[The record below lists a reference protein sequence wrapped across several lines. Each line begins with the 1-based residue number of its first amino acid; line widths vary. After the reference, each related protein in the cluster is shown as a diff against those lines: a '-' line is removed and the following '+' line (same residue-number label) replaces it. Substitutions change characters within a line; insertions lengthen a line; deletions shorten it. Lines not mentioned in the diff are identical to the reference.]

1 MSLESKLNQ
10 LKSSGT
16 LVDVFYVF
24 LVSAR
29 QQFRI
34 RHCGWYWLK
43 RLQAGVQVVFKS
55 PLKWISEK
63 EEILVAITNNLHVL
77 VAYYHKS
84 LFLIHVLICGLS
96 HCCLCHIRVPS
107 FLRGERVCGRSISLA
122 TFPLFHSYTWQ
133 VATKLDRNRTLSSS
147 QKVLWDSIAKVLKAI
162 WGGIQ
167 THSAFR
173 FLKTSVLFKSY
184 YWSGTFYILSPPN
197 SQSCPRR

>member
-24 LVSAR
+24 LVSAS

-43 RLQAGVQVVFKS
+43 RLQAGVQVGFKS
-55 PLKWISEK
+55 PLKWINEK

-107 FLRGERVCGRSISLA
+107 FLRGERVCGTSCG
-122 TFPLFHSYTWQ
+122 
-133 VATKLDRNRTLSSS
+133 VLSSWAY
-147 QKVLWDSIAKVLKAI
+147 KWLL
-162 WGGIQ
+162 
-167 THSAFR
+167 
-173 FLKTSVLFKSY
+173 SVLFHIPSVRTQPH
-184 YWSGTFYILSPPN
+184 GHT
-197 SQSCPRR
+197 